1 MQRIIEQRVEVP
13 TAGGASFR
21 ARLVRPEAPN
31 GRGLVLLHTMFG
43 INDMFRGFCR
53 EYADQ
58 GYSVLAPDLFWRFG
72 ETVDL
77 DYSPENYQKGHGYVE
92 RLQMELS
99 LEDVAASI
107 RYLRRFDPPSAK
119 VGLVG
124 YCMGGSVAVAAATDA
139 MGDFAVSYY
148 PLMVKERLADYS
160 SIRTPTVIH
169 IGSEDRYVPAD
180 LLGALQDACRG
191 QPHVQVHVYPGAAHG
206 FANRRAASPY
216 DEAAADLAWFRTVA
230 ALRGGMGS

>member
-1 MQRIIEQRVEVP
+1 MVRLIEQRADVP
-13 TAGGASFR
+13 IAGGARFR
-21 ARLVRPEAPN
+21 AHVVRPETPN
-31 GRGLVLLHTMFG
+31 GRGLILLHTMFG
-43 INDMFRGFCR
+43 INDMFRGLCR

-72 ETVDL
+72 ETVDM
-77 DYSPENYQKGHGYVE
+77 DYSPESYQKGYDYIE
-92 RLQMELS
+92 RLQMDLS

-107 RYLRRFDPPSAK
+107 RYLRSFDPPSAK

-124 YCMGGSVAVAAATDA
+124 YCVGGSVAVAAAA
-139 MGDFAVSYY
+139 NAIGDFAVSYY
-148 PLMVKERLADYS
+148 PLKVKERLADYS

-180 LLGALQDACRG
+180 VLGALQNACRG

-206 FANRRAASPY
+206 FASRRAASPY
-216 DEAAADLAWFRTVA
+216 DEAAAKLAWSRTITS
-230 ALRGGMGS
+230 LRRAIGP